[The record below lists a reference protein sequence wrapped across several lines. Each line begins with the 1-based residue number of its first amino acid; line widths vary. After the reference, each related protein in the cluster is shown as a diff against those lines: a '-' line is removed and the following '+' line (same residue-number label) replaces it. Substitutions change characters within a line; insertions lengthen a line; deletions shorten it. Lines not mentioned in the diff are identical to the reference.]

1 MKTQPP
7 NTHDTS
13 TANLQTWFNNVD
25 TIVSVPGGKLELSD
39 SQRRVALLF
48 ADGTLLIDLENQTNP
63 QILLVRELAR
73 RKGIAITTIKP
84 VAIEIIRQLYGEAE
98 KQFGEPTHKLDQITP
113 MQRDWLALL
122 KEAADLAVSDIHIYV
137 HSFEADIKFR
147 AHGEM
152 RNIRQ
157 VEAAYAHE
165 LVASAYNMAD
175 ASDSTYRLY
184 DYQAARISTTST
196 PLPKGL
202 QAVRLQLNPMG
213 NGGRYMIARLLY
225 AENSWDRENQMSL
238 DSMGLHPQQLRCLAN
253 MRLVPEGINIISGPT
268 GSGKSTTL
276 KLVLELLYRERRQM
290 INILTIEDP
299 PEYEIY
305 GAAQLPVTNVDSEE
319 ERGMAYRKAIT
330 AALRSDPDVIMP
342 GEARDREVIN
352 LVFTAAMTGH
362 QVWTS
367 LHANSAMS
375 IFDRLRDQGVDRYK
389 LTDPTLLCGLT
400 AQRLIK
406 KLCPACSQPIDKVE
420 LEVLTHSLSGFAEA
434 SEGYVEHIRQANLA
448 GCPQCSGGYSG
459 RTILAEAICPDQE
472 FLTLMDSG
480 DRAKALLYWQERL
493 GGITMME
500 HGWLHMISGD
510 VAPRDVVDLLG
521 PFRGLTPLRR
531 TALINLK

>member
-1 MKTQPP
+1 MMTQPL
-7 NTHDTS
+7 NTPDTS
-13 TANLQTWFNNVD
+13 TADLQTWFNKVD
-25 TIVSVPGGKLELSD
+25 TIVSVPGGQLELSD

-48 ADGTLLIDLENQTNP
+48 ADGTLLIDLENQTNS

-73 RKGIAITTIKP
+73 RKGIAITAIKP

-98 KQFGEPTHKLDQITP
+98 KEYGDPTNMAAQVTP
-113 MQRDWLALL
+113 MQQDWLLLL
-122 KEAADLAVSDIHIYV
+122 KEAADLVVSDIHIYINP
-137 HSFEADIKFR
+137 FEADIKFR
-147 AHGEM
+147 ANGEM
-152 RNIRQ
+152 RNVRQ

-184 DYQAARISTTST
+184 DYQAGRISATSS

-238 DSMGLHPQQLRCLAN
+238 ESMGLHPQQLRCLAD

-290 INILTIEDP
+290 INIITIEDP

-375 IFDRLRDQGVDRYK
+375 IFDRLRDQGVERYK
-389 LTDPTLLCGLT
+389 LTDPNLLCGLT

-406 KLCPACSQPIDKVE
+406 KLCSSCSQPIGNDE
-420 LEVLTHSLSGFAEA
+420 LASLSQSLPGFADA
-434 SEGYVEHIRQANLA
+434 SNGYLDQIRQANPA
-448 GCPQCSGGYSG
+448 GCSHCSGGYAG
-459 RTILAEAICPDQE
+459 RTVLAEIICPDQE

-480 DRAKALLYWQERL
+480 DRKQALRHWQEVL
-493 GGITMME
+493 GGLTMIE
-500 HGWLHMISGD
+500 HGWLHMISGN

-531 TALINLK
+531 TALITMK